1 MGASD
6 WAASIAAVL
15 TTVSFLPQA
24 VHVIRTRDT
33 RAISLLMYIMFTAG
47 VGFWEIYG
55 WLVMQPAIIVAN
67 LITFVLAGTILTL
80 KVRDMAGGR
89 SAASGSDN

>member
-33 RAISLLMYIMFTAG
+33 RAISLLMYVMFTAG

-67 LITFVLAGTILTL
+67 LITFVLAGTILFL
-80 KVRDMAGGR
+80 KVRDGR
-89 SAASGSDN
+89 QARH